1 MAQNQALTLLGGLM
15 PSEFLAEYWQKK
27 PLLIKKAIP
36 DFNGLLSPED
46 LAGLSC
52 EEEVQSRIAQFK
64 NKKWVLKNGPF
75 DEKDFSRLPDKDWTL
90 LVQSVNH
97 YLPEAADLLNRF
109 SFIPHARLDD
119 LMVSYAPDGGGIGA
133 HVDSYDVFLLQ
144 GSGRRN
150 WKISHQPDL
159 TLIDDAPLKI
169 LKHFEP
175 EQEWTLE
182 AGDMLYL
189 PPQIAHW
196 GTAVGENCMTYSIG
210 FRAPKQQELM
220 HEFLGYLQDDL
231 SLENTQNFNLDSH
244 YVDPDLQ
251 LQNHPAEISSAMINQ
266 VNTMLQKIIWDKK
279 HVADFLGKYLTEPK
293 PDVFFEPADSL
304 SKKQFITR
312 LKQRTLRLDLKSQL
326 LFANDVFYINGEKW
340 LVENGLIEVIKDFAD
355 NHYLDKSKLDKNGFT
370 ETQYDLLADTFFEQY
385 MAGFIYFE

>member
-15 PSEFLAEYWQKK
+15 PSEFLAEYWQKN